1 MIRRLKVTRDLAESM
16 AIQALTFLTED
27 PDRLQRFLATTG
39 VGPQQ
44 IRAAARE
51 PEFLAGVLNHLA
63 TDESLL
69 VSFAERVGIDPFDVR
84 RASDAL
90 MPDGWERD
98 VP

>member
-1 MIRRLKVTRDLAESM
+1 M
-16 AIQALTFLTED
+16 AIQALTFLAED
-27 PDRLQRFLATTG
+27 PERLQRFLAITG
-39 VGPQQ
+39 VGPQR

-63 TDESLL
+63 SDEPLL
-69 VSFAERVGIDPFDVR
+69 VTFARQAGIDPFDVR
-84 RASDAL
+84 RASHVL

>member
-1 MIRRLKVTRDLAESM
+1 MTRDLAESM
-16 AIQALTFLTED
+16 AIQALTFLAED

-51 PEFLAGVLNHLA
+51 PEFLAGVLSHLA
-63 TDESLL
+63 ADEPLL
-69 VSFAERVGIDPFDVR
+69 VTFAEQVGIDPFDVR
-84 RASDAL
+84 RASDRL